1 MSGAQKSKKAS
12 NMKKQAKRVQ
22 ETDKEL
28 RKKRKIARTNTAKEL
43 VKSISYRTMEEEEAD
58 EFSPAYDT
66 ENDKLISK
74 RDLRFN
80 FSNIINQQPF
90 YSHPSHPTIDLHSEM
105 KLQRQKRL
113 VELDM
118 LREKELEDTKE
129 NDETG
134 SDDDLLSFPSSEDED
149 LMDAKLPQL
158 HELTTLGGN
167 YDSWSSKLES
177 LTTGLEQVD
186 RLIRQLNDHDAEAEI
201 LSVHE
206 QSVLK
211 PFECESDVKHKEK
224 NISKT
229 LRVTENSAKQSN
241 CQLISETSTFRSLLN
256 ENQIAMWL
264 PERKESTQVLE
275 PCESSDVSFD
285 EFLNLG
291 DDSSTTSD
299 TDVERMT
306 LSSSNTIIDQ
316 SGSLSRKRN
325 FEYRYSHDK
334 INLALVDNLSCQA
347 DFRRKNKKGPLNKSA
362 LFYGNHCEM
371 IINDSLFQ
379 LNDFVI

>member
-1 MSGAQKSKKAS
+1 MTGTQKSKKAS
-12 NMKKQAKRVQ
+12 NIKKQAKRVH
-22 ETDKEL
+22 ETDMEL
-28 RKKRKIARTNTAKEL
+28 RKKRKIAKTNTAKEL
-43 VKSISYRTMEEEEAD
+43 VKSSGHRTMEEEVSA
-58 EFSPAYDT
+58 AYDN

-90 YSHPSHPTIDLHSEM
+90 FSHPSHPTIDLHSEM
-105 KLQRQKRL
+105 KLQRQRRL

-149 LMDAKLPQL
+149 FMDAKLPKL

-186 RLIRQLNDHDAEAEI
+186 RLIRQLNDHDAEADI

-211 PFECESDVKHKEK
+211 PFECESDVKHKEQ

-229 LRVTENSAKQSN
+229 LCVTENSTKQSN

-264 PERKESTQVLE
+264 PERKDQSQTLE
-275 PCESSDVSFD
+275 PYESSDVSFD

-291 DDSSTTSD
+291 EDSATSD
-299 TDVERMT
+299 TDIERMT
-306 LSSSNTIIDQ
+306 SSSSNTTIDQ
-316 SGSLSRKRN
+316 SGTLSRIRN

-347 DFRRKNKKGPLNKSA
+347 DIRRKNKKGPLNKSA

>member
-1 MSGAQKSKKAS
+1 MTGTQKSKKAS
-12 NMKKQAKRVQ
+12 NIKKQAKRVH
-22 ETDKEL
+22 ETDMEL
-28 RKKRKIARTNTAKEL
+28 RKKRKIAKTNTAKEL
-43 VKSISYRTMEEEEAD
+43 VKSSGHRTMEEEEVSA
-58 EFSPAYDT
+58 AYDT

-90 YSHPSHPTIDLHSEM
+90 FSHPSHPTIDLHSEM
-105 KLQRQKRL
+105 KLQRQRRL

-118 LREKELEDTKE
+118 LREKELDDTKE

-149 LMDAKLPQL
+149 FMDAKLPKL

-186 RLIRQLNDHDAEAEI
+186 RLIRQLNDHDAEADI
-201 LSVHE
+201 LGVHE

-211 PFECESDVKHKEK
+211 PFECESDVKHKEQ

-229 LRVTENSAKQSN
+229 LCVTENSTKQSN

-264 PERKESTQVLE
+264 PERKDQSQTLE
-275 PCESSDVSFD
+275 PYESSDVSFD

-291 DDSSTTSD
+291 EDSATSD
-299 TDVERMT
+299 TDIERMT
-306 LSSSNTIIDQ
+306 SSSSNTTIDQ
-316 SGSLSRKRN
+316 SGTLSRIRN

-347 DFRRKNKKGPLNKSA
+347 DIRRKNKKGPLNKSA